1 METCAEWVV
10 PYIGDLLGARGLL
23 AAGEGPFSQ
32 RSRVA
37 NTMGYRR
44 GKGTVAV
51 LEQLARDVTGWPARA
66 VELFERLATTQHV
79 NHPRPFA
86 LATASLRNADALELL
101 RGPFGSAPHIADV
114 RHVDNRR
121 GRHNI
126 PHVGIFLWRL
136 QSYAVTRSSARPAP
150 GAAPALAGRYTFH
163 PLGLEAPLYNLSRTE
178 TEISFLAGESNV
190 PGPLR
195 RRPVAGALEA
205 LRLAGADDPAGAS
218 YFGTDPVLE
227 VFVQREPGG
236 PMRAVPPAEL
246 LVCDLSDAPDAGI
259 ESDWRRP
266 QPVRDYPPEQG
277 GPRPITAAVDPVTGR
292 LAFPAGVSPQRVEV
306 SYAYGFAGDLGGG
319 PYDRRAAVQALV
331 PDPGEV
337 GFQLGVT
344 RDAPAGHPHLVP
356 DLGTAVR
363 AWNARP
369 AGTVGVIALMDSRS
383 YSESLSGENAITI
396 PAGSRL
402 AIVAADWPA
411 EEPLDPQTGVP
422 LRTPGRLVAVGRR
435 PHLRGEIA
443 VRGTAPAG
451 STDPGVLAIDGLLLE
466 GSLTVLPG
474 NLGALR
480 LSHSTLAPRR
490 QLLPPPPVTD
500 PPTPPV
506 APPPAGRLIV
516 QEAPAGAPAGQQNER
531 LLVSLERC
539 ITGPLEVAGPVD
551 RLRVVGSVIDG
562 QGRPALTGPRAEVR
576 ESTILGRTLVRS
588 LEASNTIFFGS
599 GRRLAAPGGLRAL
612 LLPPPQLACGPA
624 LPLPAG
630 RRRRRPPRLPPVRLP
645 ALRGPG
651 LRPAGPRLSGADRAG
666 GGRRGRD
673 GGLPLSAAGSQGE
686 QPAGQPG
693 RVPAPGPGG
702 RDLLRDLSAQR
713 SEPRTSNSTS
723 LWGTRHERGLHP
735 PHLPPGAALQRG
747 APATGP
753 RPAGRGL
760 ERAGGHRRSPRPDGR
775 R

>member
-1 METCAEWVV
+1 MSESSSELPGDQGLYALLPAVYRVRDAEQDSPLRALLSAVEAELRTLEADVEGLYDDWFVETCAEWVV

-37 NTMGYRR
+37 NTLGYRR
-44 GKGTVAV
+44 GKGTAAV

-101 RGPFGSAPHIADV
+101 RGPFGSAPHVADV

-337 GFQLGVT
+337 GFQVGVT

-369 AGTVGVIALMDSRS
+369 AGD
-383 YSESLSGENAITI
+383 
-396 PAGSRL
+396 
-402 AIVAADWPA
+402 
-411 EEPLDPQTGVP
+411 
-422 LRTPGRLVAVGRR
+422 
-435 PHLRGEIA
+435 
-443 VRGTAPAG
+443 
-451 STDPGVLAIDGLLLE
+451 
-466 GSLTVLPG
+466 
-474 NLGALR
+474 
-480 LSHSTLAPRR
+480 
-490 QLLPPPPVTD
+490 
-500 PPTPPV
+500 
-506 APPPAGRLIV
+506 
-516 QEAPAGAPAGQQNER
+516 
-531 LLVSLERC
+531 
-539 ITGPLEVAGPVD
+539 
-551 RLRVVGSVIDG
+551 
-562 QGRPALTGPRAEVR
+562 
-576 ESTILGRTLVRS
+576 
-588 LEASNTIFFGS
+588 
-599 GRRLAAPGGLRAL
+599 
-612 LLPPPQLACGPA
+612 
-624 LPLPAG
+624 
-630 RRRRRPPRLPPVRLP
+630 
-645 ALRGPG
+645 
-651 LRPAGPRLSGADRAG
+651 G
-666 GGRRGRD
+666 GGDR
-673 GGLPLSAAGSQGE
+673 
-686 QPAGQPG
+686 PAGQPQ
-693 RVPAPGPGG
+693 
-702 RDLLRDLSAQR
+702 LQR
-713 SEPRTSNSTS
+713 IAERERTPSPS
-723 LWGTRHERGLHP
+723 
-735 PHLPPGAALQRG
+735 PPGAG
-747 APATGP
+747 WPSSPPTG
-753 RPAGRGL
+753 R
-760 ERAGGHRRSPRPDGR
+760 RRSPLTR
-775 R
+775 RRGCRCAPPAGWWRSGAAPTCEARSPSAAPPPPAAPTPACWPSTACSWRGA